1 MAIMNSMIGE
11 REELR
16 RRMDCARSRDEYEYY
31 RDRMYE
37 LERRET
43 MRYRDMNFLQDVPRY
58 PPQTPKLMMDPAAPA
73 TPDPLSFM
81 RNANNNLLLIGAT
94 T

>member
-1 MAIMNSMIGE
+1 MIGE

-16 RRMDCARSRDEYEYY
+16 RRMDCARGRDEYEYY
-31 RDRMYE
+31 RDR
-37 LERRET
+37 LRDLDRREN
-43 MRYRDMNFLQDVPRY
+43 MHYRDMMFY
-58 PPQTPKLMMDPAAPA
+58 PERRVMPAPPPLTLPPAEPA

-81 RNANNNLLLIGAT
+81 RNANNKLLLIGAT